1 MIVPQMKGLEFEV
14 ALWTGVVDLLKRR
27 KKKFGLLLKYLF
39 VIKTK

>member
-27 KKKFGLLLKYLF
+27 KKVNTFCY
-39 VIKTK
+39 